1 MELERQPVMCAVPA
15 GEAGRKVCER
25 VEPNLNEERMRHM
38 HFSTESRVS
47 DGAGNSVVVWRVDA
61 RAPADQVSVS
71 TLVKCGR
78 PEHAMRKLGTI
89 RVSKPAHFRH
99 YGEGL
104 VRDPSEGAA
113 STSVITEQQIDDPED
128 LREDQ
133 EFYDEVG
140 ECAKSI
146 GESIRMTSRSIKRTT
161 ESGTRILFG
170 RNCWIYSTAIGPTSD
185 KEWGRL
191 RESLEAEYDHTKY
204 IHRPSQF
211 AWSLGLMVVE
221 QLGPRGSEQISTDSF
236 GDKVV
241 ETRSRGQLIV
251 HGPVIYVADPFSAID
266 SARTDEER
274 FLAPSFVKHQR
285 FAGQREYRFVIW
297 ADEEPLESV
306 VDLKVSCAMLGSLEK
321 RPPEPAGLARA
332 PLAADGDSRPVAAP
346 NVRKDPDRDTA
357 SKEPLDS
364 TLDWFWPELLGR
376 SDDPRTPLSR
386 TIDPVDYAAN
396 PRAATTAAA
405 LSALRSK
412 VAQVRG
418 QRRVKA
424 ASSAWHA
431 EPWISHLCKRFVD
444 PIGGISISDDDFLIV
459 SLKFPKGVDAEA
471 KMSFGPSG
479 AYVHAVKGAREQL
492 LSHSPNPN
500 GSAVPSALGRKLS
513 RLGMKPWPEHEGGA
527 K

>member
-1 MELERQPVMCAVPA
+1 
-15 GEAGRKVCER
+15 
-25 VEPNLNEERMRHM
+25 MRHM

-61 RAPADQVSVS
+61 RAPADRVSVS

-89 RVSKPAHFRH
+89 RVSKPAHFRN

-104 VRDPSEGAA
+104 VRDPSEGAV
-113 STSVITEQQIDDPED
+113 SNTVITEQRIDDPQD

-133 EFYDEVG
+133 EFYDEIG
-140 ECAKSI
+140 KCAESI
-146 GESIRMTSRSIKRTT
+146 GESIRMTVKGTKTTT
-161 ESGTRILFG
+161 EHGTRILFG
-170 RNCWIYSTAIGPTSD
+170 RNCWIYSTAIEPTTD
-185 KEWGRL
+185 EQWDRL
-191 RESLEAEYDHTKY
+191 RESLEPEYNPVDY

-221 QLGPRGSEQISTDSF
+221 QLGPRGSEEISTDSF
-236 GDKVV
+236 GDEVV
-241 ETRSRGQLIV
+241 ETRTKGQLIV
-251 HGPVIYVADPFSAID
+251 HGPVIYVADPFSVID

-274 FLAPSFVKHQR
+274 VLVPIFVKHHR
-285 FAGQREYRFVIW
+285 FARQREYRFVIW
-297 ADEEPLESV
+297 AAEEPSECV
-306 VDLKVSCAMLGSLEK
+306 VDLKVSCAMSGSLEETS
-321 RPPEPAGLARA
+321 PEPAGLPPA
-332 PLAADGDSRPVAAP
+332 PQATDYDSESAKAADVTE
-346 NVRKDPDRDTA
+346 DPDRHAA

-364 TLDWFWPELLGR
+364 TSDWFWPGLLAGG
-376 SDDPRTPLSR
+376 DNPTTPLSR
-386 TIDPVDYAAN
+386 TIDPAAYADN

-418 QRRVKA
+418 ERRMKA

-431 EPWISHLCKRFVD
+431 EPWISHLCKRFMD
-444 PIGGISISDDDFLIV
+444 PIGGISITDDDILIV
-459 SLKFPKGVDAEA
+459 SLQFPKGVDAKA

-479 AYVHAVKGAREQL
+479 AYVHAVKGAKEQL
-492 LSHSPNPN
+492 ISHSPNPN
-500 GSAVPSALGRKLS
+500 ASAVPSALGTKLS
-513 RLGMKPWPEHEGGA
+513 RLGLIPWPENDGGA